1 MRSLNSLLV
10 AGRLAAAVA
19 ALVLPVPSFA
29 ATEEACGGYTIVY
42 GNGILNTTEDREAG
56 VEALLDTF
64 GSSLGGLPI
73 DYDSAIDP
81 TNGPWTDLVT
91 VLQQKVDEFGSSG
104 LTWSMAIQV
113 FLGLSP
119 SGAAPLWITAIQDA
133 VQQASLTAV
142 VTLLNDINDGD
153 SIIAGTLANH
163 LALYEELTLEQ
174 RQRVLIVAHSQGTI
188 YANEAYSEMV
198 ANPNVNPKSLA
209 VISVAALVE
218 QVADGKGRYISS
230 SNDLAV
236 NALRLVFPGAVL
248 SANIT
253 NDFHLVDALGH
264 NFIDTYLKASYPS
277 YSQLLSLGNQA
288 LLDLE
293 SNEWTVEQPLTVFSR
308 YVAPYPWCSAEG
320 SLSYVGAFPVGTANY
335 LHAYF
340 DAVVNGIW
348 YVDPFTF
355 DFKAQR
361 YRDSSDAEISEFA
374 FATMLNN
381 SGQLAVIKDL
391 DASGALIAVN
401 GEPIN
406 SVMHQLLFDPF
417 CGNEERAS
425 PVGTNPANVTSQY
438 DSYWLEPQLTLL
450 KTFPNVRATRLLSDW
465 PQKTVAIKVCAAPE
479 PEL

>member
-1 MRSLNSLLV
+1 M
-10 AGRLAAAVA
+10 
-19 ALVLPVPSFA
+19 
-29 ATEEACGGYTIVY
+29 
-42 GNGILNTTEDREAG
+42 
-56 VEALLDTF
+56 
-64 GSSLGGLPI
+64 PI
-73 DYDSAIDP
+73 DYDNAIDP

-119 SGAAPLWITAIQDA
+119 SEAAPLWITAIRDA
-133 VQQASLTAV
+133 VQQAGLSAI

-153 SIIAGTLANH
+153 SIIASTLADH

-248 SANIT
+248 PANVT
-253 NDFHLVDALGH
+253 NDFHLADALGH

-293 SNEWTVEQPLTVFSR
+293 SSEWTVEQPLTVFSR
-308 YVAPYPWCSAEG
+308 YVAPYPWCGGEG
-320 SLSYVGAFPVGTANY
+320 SLSYVGAFPAGTATFLNEQ
-335 LHAYF
+335 F
-340 DAVVNGIW
+340 DAVLNGLEFS
-348 YVDPFTF
+348 DPFTF
-355 DFKAQR
+355 DFRAQR
-361 YRDSSDAEISEFA
+361 YKDSSGTEVPEVT

-381 SGQLAVIKDL
+381 TGQLAVIKDL

-406 SVMHQLLFDPF
+406 AAIHALYLDPLCGSMELLGP
-417 CGNEERAS
+417 S
-425 PVGTNPANVTSQY
+425 GTTPANVTSQY

-465 PQKTVAIKVCAAPE
+465 PQKTVAIKVCEAPE
-479 PEL
+479 PAL